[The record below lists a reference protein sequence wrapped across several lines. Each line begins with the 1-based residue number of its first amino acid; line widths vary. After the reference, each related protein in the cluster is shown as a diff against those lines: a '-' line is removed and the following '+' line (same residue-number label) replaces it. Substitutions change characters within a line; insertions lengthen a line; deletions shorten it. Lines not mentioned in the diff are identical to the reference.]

1 MTDIVVLMIAAGV
14 VSALYIYL
22 YKVIEEKDTLHITL
36 IRYDSKSNTTFT
48 KEIISF
54 KDHEGNFT
62 VNLEQE
68 YPRYVCC
75 CSVNGNKITIETN
88 KNIDFKKKIHYIVT
102 KIGLIKIYDN

>member
-1 MTDIVVLMIAAGV
+1 MTEIVVLMIAAGV

-22 YKVIEEKDTLHITL
+22 YKIIEEKDTLYITL

-48 KEIISF
+48 KEIIAF

-75 CSVNGNKITIETN
+75 SSINGNKITIETN
-88 KNIDFKKKIHYIVT
+88 KNLNCKRNLHCIIT
-102 KIGLIKIYDN
+102 KMGLIKVYDK